1 MGLPPGYMN
10 ELGYESEIAYVA
22 ESAKTSE
29 SEVKMGRHSE

>member
-29 SEVKMGRHSE
+29 SEVKMGRHSG